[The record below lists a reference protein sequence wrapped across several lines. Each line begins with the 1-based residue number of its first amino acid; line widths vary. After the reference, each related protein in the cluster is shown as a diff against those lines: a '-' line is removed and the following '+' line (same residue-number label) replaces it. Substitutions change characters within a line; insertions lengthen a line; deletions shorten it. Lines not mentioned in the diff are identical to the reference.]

1 MTHATFATHRYY
13 MTHATFEAAILTKFA
28 FFFFLRKKKGKFF
41 FAEKLQICGAIVH
54 TVLPSSSVSTKELT
68 Y

>member
-28 FFFFLRKKKGKFF
+28 FFFSYEKKKEIFF
-41 FAEKLQICGAIVH
+41 LQK
-54 TVLPSSSVSTKELT
+54 SFRSVGL
-68 Y
+68 